1 MKKLLSFIYL
11 MLVTL
16 SFAKAESNVQMA
28 DGLYSSG
35 KIYVVVGCLV
45 IIVLGVFAYLFNLD
59 KRLKKVENNFE
70 KKK

>member
-45 IIVLGVFAYLFNLD
+45 IIVVGVFAYLFNLD

>member
-16 SFAKAESNVQMA
+16 SFAKAESNVEMA